1 MMSGKA
7 GRRNLKIPAEDLIC
21 RHLELYGEFIYF
33 DLIFEN
39 L

>member
-7 GRRNLKIPAEDLIC
+7 GKRSLKILGEDLIC